1 MSRRTASARSHA
13 WPRVAALAVMGVA
26 LAGCSNSA
34 RFDTPYPTASRQTPP
49 RGEVT
54 GSISRT
60 AAPTSRVVS
69 QPLPSPP
76 QTVASGGGYS
86 TGSQGLGAY
95 RPAAQ
100 PQYQAHGNSDITGSI
115 AAPAQ
120 PSGHWTWDGGQP
132 VTVGHGETVE
142 TIARRHGVP
151 ASAILQTNGIASP
164 SQIRPGQRLVIPRY
178 VTGPTQSAQA
188 SAPVY
193 TPAPAAPAVHAAA
206 PAAGENVHVV
216 APGESLIGISRRYGT
231 TLTALARLNGISA
244 YTRVNVG
251 DRIKVPGGR
260 HVAARTTRV
269 PERVAS
275 AAPQL
280 ARPQVTKPQVS
291 QQASWPNTPAPQVT
305 AARTVPVERV
315 ASPEPTQSVRMVTQ
329 ESPKAEP
336 APEKV
341 AEPAGAMPSF
351 RWPVHGRII
360 AAFGSK
366 PNGTQNDGINIA
378 VPEGTQIKAA
388 DDGVVAYAG
397 NELKGYGNLVLIRH
411 ANGYVSAYANAS
423 QLLVK
428 RGDTIRRGQVIAQS
442 GQTGNVTSPQLH
454 FEIRKGSTPVDPT
467 RYLGG

>member
-1 MSRRTASARSHA
+1 
-13 WPRVAALAVMGVA
+13 MGAA

-34 RFDTPYPTASRQTPP
+34 RFDTPYPTASRQVPP

-54 GSISRT
+54 GSISQS
-60 AAPTSRVVS
+60 AAPTNRVVS

-86 TGSQGLGAY
+86 GGSPGLGAY
-95 RPAAQ
+95 RPAPQ
-100 PQYQAHGNSDITGSI
+100 PQYQPQAQYQPQHNADVTGSI

-132 VTVGHGETVE
+132 VTVGQGESVE
-142 TIARRHGVP
+142 AIARRHGVP
-151 ASAILQTNGIASP
+151 ASAILQTNGISSP

-178 VTGPTQSAQA
+178 VTGSAAAAQA
-188 SAPVY
+188 SAPAY
-193 TPAPAAPAVHAAA
+193 TPAQPAPMQHAAA

-216 APGESLIGISRRYGT
+216 AAGESLIGISRRYGT
-231 TLTALARLNGISA
+231 TLTKLAHLNGISP
-244 YTRVNVG
+244 YTRVSVG

-260 HVAARTTRV
+260 SAAAPAPRAAQAQ
-269 PERVAS
+269 PQYQQPQYQPQRVAT
-275 AAPQL
+275 AAPAPQL
-280 ARPQVTKPQVS
+280 ARPQVTQPVS
-291 QQASWPNTPAPQVT
+291 QQATWPNNTAPSV
-305 AARTVPVERV
+305 APARTIPIER
-315 ASPEPTQSVRMVTQ
+315 APAAEPTQSVRMATQ
-329 ESPKAEP
+329 ETPKAEP

-351 RWPVHGRII
+351 RWPVHGRVI

-366 PNGTQNDGINIA
+366 PNGAQNDGINIA

-411 ANGYVSAYANAS
+411 SNGYVSAYANAS
-423 QLLVK
+423 ELLVK
-428 RGDTIRRGQVIAQS
+428 RGDTIRRGQVIAHS

-467 RYLGG
+467 KFLGG